1 MSVQNKAAYSNGAT
15 GGLTRRPGFNTYMI
29 CKPSR
34 RRQLILPHRHATAKD
49 SKSLTKP
56 PHPKARGYR
65 AERVY
70 CFTVAFPAGIC
81 AAEFTHLS
89 TSIAIEPKHGEARD
103 ISLCRKAL
111 CVYKSGSLDA
121 SPLGPPYPGATYLN
135 TALSAI
141 AKTDRFGPH
150 DGDPFEQIATALR
163 TDGYVVLPAPLPQG
177 IPSGLLRHF
186 KSINE
191 EHFKRA
197 GIGREEE
204 HQLNRFVRGDQICW
218 LDASSPPVNAYL
230 EWMESLRLG
239 LNRRLFL
246 GLFDYECH
254 YAHYDRGTFY
264 KKHLDAF
271 KGNTN
276 RVVSTVLYLTPNWQP
291 RDGGELAIY
300 PPEVEGEPAAA
311 EPLLKVAPR
320 FGQMVIFLSE
330 EFPHEVLTVNR
341 PRYSVTGWFRVN
353 NSLGDNIDPAK

>member
-1 MSVQNKAAYSNGAT
+1 MNAA
-15 GGLTRRPGFNTYMI
+15 L
-29 CKPSR
+29 
-34 RRQLILPHRHATAKD
+34 
-49 SKSLTKP
+49 
-56 PHPKARGYR
+56 
-65 AERVY
+65 
-70 CFTVAFPAGIC
+70 PAG
-81 AAEFTHLS
+81 AE
-89 TSIAIEPKHGEARD
+89 A
-103 ISLCRKAL
+103 C
-111 CVYKSGSLDA
+111 
-121 SPLGPPYPGATYLN
+121 
-135 TALSAI
+135 
-141 AKTDRFGPH
+141 RFGPH
-150 DGDPFEQIATALR
+150 DGDPFDEIAMALR
-163 TDGYVVLPAPLPQG
+163 TDGYVVLPAPLPRG

-186 KSINE
+186 KSIDE
-191 EHFKRA
+191 GHFKRA

-218 LDASSPPVNAYL
+218 LDGSSPAVNAYL
-230 EWMESLRLG
+230 VWMESLRLG

-254 YAHYDRGTFY
+254 YAYYERGTFY
-264 KKHLDAF
+264 KRHLDAF

-300 PPEVEGEPAAA
+300 APEIEGNPPTA

-353 NSLGDNIDPAK
+353 NSLGDNIDPAQ